1 MVPLWL
7 ELVTTRTVAAIRV
20 AGVTEPFDPPGAEWR
35 RVSPKLGTI
44 RLITLAATT
53 GFVAIVGVVLG
64 VQVTWWAGAPI
75 VFGAI
80 VAAACGMSVIVRQ
93 VRAWG
98 YDLGADALTV
108 RHGVMFREL
117 VVVPY
122 ARMQYV
128 DVQAGPLE
136 RRFGIATVRLHTA
149 SAATDARIP
158 GLGAGDAAELR
169 DELARLGETRSVG
182 L

>member
-1 MVPLWL
+1 MK
-7 ELVTTRTVAAIRV
+7 
-20 AGVTEPFDPPGAEWR
+20 EPFDPPNAEWR
-35 RVSPKLGTI
+35 RISPKLATI
-44 RLITLAATT
+44 RIITLATTT
-53 GFVAIVGVVLG
+53 GFVGVVGAVLG
-64 VQVTWWAGAPI
+64 ILVTWRAGAPI
-75 VFGAI
+75 VLGAI
-80 VAAACGMSVIVRQ
+80 VAAAWGMSVILRQ

-98 YDLGADALTV
+98 YDVGADALTV

-136 RRFGIATVRLHTA
+136 RRYGIATVRLHTA

-158 GLGAGDAAELR
+158 GLAAAEAAELR

>member
-1 MVPLWL
+1 MN
-7 ELVTTRTVAAIRV
+7 
-20 AGVTEPFDPPGAEWR
+20 EPFDPPGAEWR
-35 RVSPKLGTI
+35 RVSPKLGTL
-44 RLITLAATT
+44 RLITLGCTT
-53 GFVAIVGVVLG
+53 ALIAVVGLG
-64 VQVTWWAGAPI
+64 LGLLVTWWAGAPI
-75 VFGAI
+75 VLAAA
-80 VAAACGMSVIVRQ
+80 VAAGVGVVLIGRQ

-98 YDLGADALTV
+98 YDVGEDALTV
-108 RHGVMFREL
+108 RRGVLFCAL

-128 DVQAGPLE
+128 DVEAGPLE
-136 RRFGIATVRLHTA
+136 RRFGIATIQLHTA

-158 GLGAGDAAELR
+158 GLEATDAAGLR

>member
-1 MVPLWL
+1 M
-7 ELVTTRTVAAIRV
+7 
-20 AGVTEPFDPPGAEWR
+20 TEPFDPPGAEWQ
-35 RVSPKLGTI
+35 RVSPNLGTV
-44 RLITLAATT
+44 RLIGLGLTATA
-53 GFVAIVGVVLG
+53 VAVVGAVLG
-64 VQVTWWAGAPI
+64 LFVTWWAGAP
-75 VFGAI
+75 VLLAAVATALVGAVLI
-80 VAAACGMSVIVRQ
+80 ARQ

-98 YDLGADALTV
+98 YDIGADALTI

-136 RRFGIATVRLHTA
+136 RRFGIASVQLHTA

-158 GLGAGDAAELR
+158 GLLAGDAAGLR